1 MNKSSSYGNVY
12 YLQCNNKVVILILY
26 VDDFFFIGDIDHERI
41 VWLKQE
47 LHNKFKMIS
56 LNFAQNTS
64 TSNLLIIE
72 MAYLYIKLSMLK
84 TLLMNLA

>member
-1 MNKSSSYGNVY
+1 
-12 YLQCNNKVVILILY
+12 